1 MKNMLILFAHQRPEK
16 SRANREPIALIEEL
30 LKNDVQKA
38 SNLSNHTWNSEQM
51 RKMITQ

>member
-30 LKNDVQKA
+30 LKNDVQQGA
-38 SNLSNHTWNSEQM
+38 QPEQSYLE
-51 RKMITQ
+51 Q